1 MVSRSH
7 EGIISKI
14 AADVSLD
21 NFSADSISR
30 NEVLVLAFRA
40 HVISMA
46 ASHYVPGKTAKLGS
60 ENRGGGHKAI
70 RGSGVSRVRS
80 GRRPLNYSF
89 PSRLEER
96 YR

>member
-60 ENRGGGHKAI
+60 ENRGVATKQSGEVGYP
-70 RGSGVSRVRS
+70 GSGVGDDR
-80 GRRPLNYSF
+80 
-89 PSRLEER
+89 
-96 YR
+96 